1 MSYLI
6 GSIAASQKIGRC
18 KVRSVMVTAGAA
30 NAVVTI
36 DPYGLSA
43 SSSSLLVNAL
53 ANDTVQ
59 VNFAGIPFDSGII
72 VTPDSDTLKYVVEY
86 DTDP

>member
-1 MSYLI
+1 MNYLI

-18 KVRSVMVTAGAA
+18 KVRSVLITAGAA
-30 NAVVTI
+30 NAIVTV

-43 SSSSLLVNAL
+43 SDYSLMVKAI
-53 ANDTVQ
+53 AETTTQ
-59 VNFAGIPFDSGII
+59 VNFEGIPFDSGII